1 MSFDAVRFYHAI
13 LEAAGQ
19 SDEMGERMAKAVY
32 AAPYHDRPRAVL
44 TAMREIDADMIA
56 AGLKSCSELDE
67 KAVVNIWRAMIDAA
81 MSNPPAAL
89 LKLFQLH

>member
-19 SDEMGERMAKAVY
+19 SDEMGERMANAVY
-32 AAPYHDRPRAVL
+32 EAPYHDRPRAVL
-44 TAMREIDADMIA
+44 TALREINEDMIA
-56 AGLKSCSELDE
+56 AGLKVDSGVRRQ
-67 KAVVNIWRAMIDAA
+67 KVVDIWHAMIDAA
-81 MSNPPAAL
+81 VSNPPAAL